1 MKLEEL
7 EQAVPMDVRGTLSRF
22 GGSRA
27 LVVRFLR
34 KFPQDGAYSALA
46 AAVERQDWPEVER
59 SAHTLKGVAANL
71 GLERVRTGSDALVQ
85 TVRRGE
91 TEAVSALFRG
101 LQADYEA
108 ACGAIAALEE

>member
-46 AAVERQDWPEVER
+46 AEVER

>member
-59 SAHTLKGVAANL
+59 SAHTL
-71 GLERVRTGSDALVQ
+71 ERVRTGSDALVQ